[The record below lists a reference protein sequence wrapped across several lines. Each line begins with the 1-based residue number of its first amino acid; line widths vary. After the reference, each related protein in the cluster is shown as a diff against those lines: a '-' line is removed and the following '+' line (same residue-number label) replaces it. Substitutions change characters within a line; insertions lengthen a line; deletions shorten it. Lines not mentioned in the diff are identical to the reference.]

1 MHELHFA
8 DYSVFLFYFV
18 VVSGYGFYIYNR
30 KKAATTDSRDFFL
43 AEGSLT
49 WWAIGASLIASN
61 ISAEHFIGMSGSGF
75 ALGLAISTYEWM
87 AAATL
92 IIVAVFFLPVYLKNR
107 IYTMPQFLEKRY
119 NGTVSTIMAIFWL
132 LVYVFVNLT
141 SIIYLGAL
149 AITSISGIS
158 FMTCVAGLGLFSIV
172 VTLGGMKV
180 IGYTDV
186 IQVAVLIV
194 GGLVTTYLALNLVS
208 EHFGYGDDVLTGA
221 RLIYEKADSHFH
233 MIFDPSH
240 EYYSDLPGLSVL
252 IGGMWI
258 NNLSYWGCNQY
269 IIQRALGADLK
280 TARSGILFAA
290 FLKLLVPVIAV
301 LPGIA
306 AYVLFQEGLFQSEMV
321 NTSGVVKPDHAY
333 PTLLNLLP
341 PGLKGLAF
349 AALTAA
355 IVASLAGKANSIATI
370 FSLDI
375 YRKFFHRSASER
387 QLVLVGRW
395 AVIVAMVIA
404 SVVAP
409 ALRNLDQAYQFI
421 QEYVGFISPGVL
433 AIFLL
438 GFFWKR
444 ATAAS
449 ALTAALLTI
458 PLSTLLKYLPHWT
471 SGAFPDYPFLDR
483 MSIVFVVLVL
493 LMVLISLLD
502 RRSKLQ
508 PVVIQV
514 DPSMFRISPSFTV
527 GSVLIVGIL
536 TALYTVFW

>member
-1 MHELHFA
+1 MNKLHAA
-8 DYSVFLFYFV
+8 DYAVFLAYFIMV
-18 VVSGYGFYIYNR
+18 ASYGIFIYYR
-30 KKAATTDSRDFFL
+30 KKSTGDSKDFFL
-43 AEGSLT
+43 AEGALT

-92 IIVAVFFLPVYLKNR
+92 ILVAVFFIPIYLKNR

-119 NGTVSTIMAIFWL
+119 NSTVSTIMAIFWL

-149 AITSISGIS
+149 AITSVTGIP
-158 FMTCVAGLGLFSIV
+158 FGICITGLAIFAIV

-186 IQVAVLIV
+186 IQVAVLMF
-194 GGLVTTYLALNLVS
+194 GGVVATYLALNLVS
-208 EHFGYGDDVLTGA
+208 EQFGAGRNAWAGLQLLT
-221 RLIYEKADSHFH
+221 EKAPSHFH
-233 MIFDPSH
+233 MIFEDSH
-240 EYYSDLPGLSVL
+240 PYYKDLPGLSVL

-258 NNLSYWGCNQY
+258 NNLNYWGCNQY
-269 IIQRALGADLK
+269 ITQRALGADLK
-280 TARSGILFAA
+280 TARNGILFAA
-290 FLKLLVPVIAV
+290 FLKLLIPVIAV

-306 AYVLFQEGLFQSEMV
+306 AYVLYQQGLFRAEMTDV
-321 NTSGVVKPDHAY
+321 TGLLRPDHAY

-341 PGLKGLAF
+341 AGLKGLAF

-375 YRKFFHRSASER
+375 YKKFFHKEASEN
-387 QLVLVGRW
+387 QIVKCGRW
-395 AVIVAMVIA
+395 TVLLAMIIA
-404 SVVAP
+404 CLVAP
-409 ALRNLDQAYQFI
+409 ALRTLDQAYQFI

-438 GFFWKR
+438 GFFWR
-444 ATAAS
+444 RTTSGAAL
-449 ALTAALLTI
+449 AGALLTI
-458 PLSTLLKYLPHWT
+458 PLSTLLKFLPVW
-471 SGAFPDYPFLDR
+471 SDGAFPDYPFLDR
-483 MSIVFVVLVL
+483 MTIVFVFIIL

-502 RRSKLQ
+502 KKSRTQDKIILIDTSQ
-508 PVVIQV
+508 
-514 DPSMFRISPSFTV
+514 FRTTPAFIA
-527 GSVLIVGIL
+527 GSLMIIGIL
-536 TALYTVFW
+536 TALYTAFW